1 MNAQKIWQT
10 VLGEMEVS
18 LPKMQFATWFGGT
31 SLEIEEKSATICCP
45 NTFSE
50 QWLKDKHSKQIL
62 ETIKKISPEVETI
75 DFKTKSNKNLARIV
89 LEVHSNPLEK
99 PVQPDKEPLSP
110 LSGFNDNYIFDKLVV
125 SNNNSLAY
133 AVAQEVAQ
141 NPGKKHNPFFIYGG
155 VGLGKT
161 HLAQAVGHE
170 VKKVNPRSKVFYV
183 SCETFTNDF
192 IAAISSKK
200 MSEFKKTY
208 RDVDVLI
215 VDDVQFLS
223 SKEGSQQE
231 FFHTFNSLQQKSRQ
245 IILTAD
251 KTPQAIPALENRLA
265 SRFGGGMVVDI
276 QPPDF
281 ETRIAILTEKC
292 KEKGAYLPDDVIN
305 FLARNIVSNIREL
318 EGALNRLIVHCQFNG
333 QTPSVSVAE
342 TVLKDIISSTNK
354 KVDTAEIISAV
365 CKHYS
370 LTKEDIVSGIR
381 KKELIVP
388 RQITV
393 YLIREQTKKSLPE
406 IGKIMGG
413 KDHTTIMHSQKRIDQ
428 LIKID
433 AEIKRSVEQI
443 REMIFKI

>member
-1 MNAQKIWQT
+1 M
-10 VLGEMEVS
+10 
-18 LPKMQFATWFGGT
+18 
-31 SLEIEEKSATICCP
+31 
-45 NTFSE
+45 
-50 QWLKDKHSKQIL
+50 
-62 ETIKKISPEVETI
+62 
-75 DFKTKSNKNLARIV
+75 
-89 LEVHSNPLEK
+89 
-99 PVQPDKEPLSP
+99 
-110 LSGFNDNYIFDKLVV
+110 VV
-125 SNNNSLAY
+125 SNNNALAY
-133 AVAQEVAQ
+133 AVAQEVAK

-161 HLAQAVGHE
+161 HLAQAVGQE
-170 VKKVNPRSKVFYV
+170 VKKTNARAKVFYV

-192 IAAISSKK
+192 IAAISSKR
-200 MSEFKKTY
+200 MSEFKKSY

-245 IILTAD
+245 MILTAD

-281 ETRIAILTEKC
+281 ETRVAILTEKC
-292 KEKGAYLPDDVIN
+292 KEKGAYLPDDVID

-318 EGALNRLIVHCQFNG
+318 EGALNRLTIHCQFNG
-333 QTPSVSVAE
+333 HTPTIQIAESV
-342 TVLKDIISSTNK
+342 LRDIISSTSK
-354 KVDTAEIISAV
+354 KIDTAEIIASV
-365 CKHYS
+365 CKFYS
-370 LTKEDIVSGIR
+370 LTKEDIVSGVR

-406 IGKIMGG
+406 IGKLMGG
-413 KDHTTIMHSQKRIDQ
+413 KDHTTIMHSQKRIAQ

-433 AEIKRSVEQI
+433 AEIKRAVEQI
-443 REMIFKI
+443 REMVFKI